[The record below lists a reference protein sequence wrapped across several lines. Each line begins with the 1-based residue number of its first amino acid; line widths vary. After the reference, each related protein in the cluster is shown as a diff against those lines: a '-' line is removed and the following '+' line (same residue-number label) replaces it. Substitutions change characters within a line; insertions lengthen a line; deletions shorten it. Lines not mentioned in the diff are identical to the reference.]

1 MELAF
6 WNTKTRRKEQFRPLD
21 RNRVKMYACGP
32 TVYDRAHIGNA
43 RPAVVFDQLYR
54 LLRHIYGK
62 QCVTYVRNIT
72 DVDDKINAK
81 ALDCRAE
88 GDERPLIEI
97 IRAITDQTIGWY
109 HADLEH
115 LGVLPPD
122 FEPRATDFVP
132 NMICMIQSLINKG
145 HAYHSSGHVL
155 FDVGSYPD
163 YGRLARRSLDE
174 MRAGARVEIA
184 PYKRNNL
191 DFVLWKPSPPD
202 IPGWESPWGRGR
214 PGWHIEC
221 SAMSSELLGES
232 FDIHGGGIDLAFPHH
247 ENELAQSMC
256 AHPNGTFA
264 SYWMHNGFVQVEGQ
278 KMAKSLGNFLTV
290 RDLIDRGVSGSA
302 VRFVL
307 LSAYYRKPLDWTETK
322 LREAETV
329 LDKWSKLVQEQNAP
343 EATGDELAEPDGE
356 FLAALCDDL
365 DTPKAFARM
374 HELYASGDAEG
385 LRQAITFL
393 GLARERR
400 RFDSKDLSA
409 MSNMCRARDAARKD
423 RNYAIAD
430 YMRQLLVDAGVS
442 VMDGKESGF
451 TPTSAF
457 DRAKLDRIT
466 EKVIDRFGYMPGGE
480 QNGRTS
486 DHRTSDKEGE

>member
-43 RPAVVFDQLYR
+43 RPAVVFDLLYR
-54 LLRHIYGK
+54 LLRHMYGK
-62 QCVTYVRNIT
+62 QCVVYVRNIT

-88 GDERPLIEI
+88 GDKRPLIEI

-115 LGVLPPD
+115 LSVLPPD

-132 NMICMIQSLINKG
+132 NMIRMIQSLINKG
-145 HAYHSSGHVL
+145 HAYPSSGHVL

-184 PYKRNNL
+184 PYKRNSL

-256 AHPNGTFA
+256 AHPNATFA
-264 SYWMHNGFVQVEGQ
+264 SYWIHNGFVQVEGQ

-290 RDLIDRGVSGSA
+290 RDLIDRDISGPA
-302 VRFVL
+302 IRFVL

-322 LREAETV
+322 LREAEIV
-329 LDKWSKLVQEQNAP
+329 LDKWREFVREPDAP
-343 EATGDELAEPDGE
+343 GVEGDEPAELDDE
-356 FLAALCDDL
+356 FLATLCDDL

-374 HELYASGDAEG
+374 HELYADRDKRG
-385 LRQAITFL
+385 LRQAIRFL
-393 GLARERR
+393 GLYRRINLRDLEAASNVCRRRDLARE
-400 RFDSKDLSA
+400 SKD
-409 MSNMCRARDAARKD
+409 
-423 RNYAIAD
+423 YAVAD
-430 YMRQLLVDAGVS
+430 YMRQLLVEAGVS
-442 VMDGKESGF
+442 VMDGNTKGF
-451 TPTSAF
+451 MLTFAF

-466 EKVIDRFGYMPGGE
+466 EKVIDRFGYMPGDE
-480 QNGRTS
+480 QNGTTS

>member
-6 WNTKTRRKEQFRPLD
+6 WNTKTRSKEPFRPLD
-21 RNRVKMYACGP
+21 SNRVKMYACGP

-62 QCVTYVRNIT
+62 QRVTYVRNIT

-88 GDERPLIEI
+88 GDERSLIEI

-109 HADLEH
+109 HSDLEH

-132 NMICMIQSLINKG
+132 NMIHMIRSLMDKG

-163 YGRLARRSLDE
+163 YGKLARRSLDE

-184 PYKRNNL
+184 PYKHNSL

-256 AHPNGTFA
+256 AHPDATFA
-264 SYWMHNGFVQVEGQ
+264 TYWMHNGFVQVEGQ

-290 RDLIDRGVSGSA
+290 RDLIDRGVSGQA
-302 VRFVL
+302 IRFVL

-322 LREAETV
+322 LREAMIV
-329 LDKWSKLVQEQNAP
+329 LDKWGRLVQELDAYGV
-343 EATGDELAEPDGE
+343 GDAKPAELDSE
-356 FLAALCDDL
+356 FVAALCDDL

-385 LRQAITFL
+385 LQSTITFM
-393 GLARERR
+393 GLATEPRHIDRKHI
-400 RFDSKDLSA
+400 DA
-409 MSNMCRARDAARKD
+409 MFNLCRARDCARKNKD
-423 RNYAIAD
+423 YAIAD
-430 YMRQLLVDAGVS
+430 YMRQLLEDAGVS
-442 VMDGKESGF
+442 VMDGNDKRF
-451 TPTSAF
+451 TPTAAF
-457 DRAKLDRIT
+457 DQAKLDLIT
-466 EKVIDRFGYMPGGE
+466 EKVIDRFGYMPSDE
-480 QNGRTS
+480 RNGRAS